1 MFGNS
6 TRYRSLLCYE
16 RDVTD
21 QFNLRVKSG
30 GVILFWMP
38 WVLTEMLKFVQQINP
53 PSFCCVLIKQ
63 LVEEPLL
70 LVLNILAVRA
80 S

>member
-6 TRYRSLLCYE
+6 NKYRSLLCDETHYD
-16 RDVTD
+16 RPV
-21 QFNLRVKSG
+21 NLRVKSG

-38 WVLTEMLKFVQQINP
+38 RLLTETLKFVQQINP
-53 PSFCCVLIKQ
+53 PSFCCVLIKPF
-63 LVEEPLL
+63 VEERLP
-70 LVLNILAVRA
+70 LVLILAARA